1 MSRIAEVVSGIDRDN
16 TLDPEVERDLR
27 VIIHGWLAFTFELC
41 RQRIMDP
48 STDAERLADACAH
61 ALLDA
66 ISRLPQIPAELA
78 DAMATARM

>member
-1 MSRIAEVVSGIDRDN
+1 MSGIDRDN